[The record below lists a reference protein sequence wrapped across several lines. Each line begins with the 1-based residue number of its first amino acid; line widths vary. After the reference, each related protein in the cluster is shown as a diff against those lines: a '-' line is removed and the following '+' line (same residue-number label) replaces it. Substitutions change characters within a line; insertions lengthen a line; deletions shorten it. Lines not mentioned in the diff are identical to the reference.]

1 MAESYHDRTVTALTA
16 FINQPPGLEPG
27 NYISGWGDGT
37 GRRAYRAEA
46 RSITR
51 ALNDARKLVHLVHG
65 REFTAGQWARA
76 FEGAYSGRL
85 SWDGTTLDYCTGQ
98 YWPTEY
104 RSAAC
109 AVLASL
115 LWADYRDRHKA
126 LEADAADTIRAHFR
140 RVLGRGIARRWF
152 S

>member
-1 MAESYHDRTVTALTA
+1 MAESYHDRTVAALTA
-16 FINQPPGLEPG
+16 FINQRPGLEPG
-27 NYISGWGDGT
+27 NYIRDWRDEA
-37 GRRAYRAEA
+37 GRRAYRADA

-51 ALNDARKLVHLVHG
+51 SLSDARQLVTQVQW

-85 SWDGTTLDYCTGQ
+85 TWDGSTLDYCIGQ
-98 YWPTEY
+98 HRPTEY

-126 LEADAADTIRAHFR
+126 LKPDAADSIRDHFR

-152 S
+152 N